1 MFLHKTFSIEGILYE
16 VIKQK
21 KKVFYESENF
31 YDEKKNKLLIREI
44 DKQYLI
50 IRYKRNEYMIDI
62 DNIIY
67 IKVKKW

>member
-1 MFLHKTFSIEGILYE
+1 MHKTFSIEGILYE